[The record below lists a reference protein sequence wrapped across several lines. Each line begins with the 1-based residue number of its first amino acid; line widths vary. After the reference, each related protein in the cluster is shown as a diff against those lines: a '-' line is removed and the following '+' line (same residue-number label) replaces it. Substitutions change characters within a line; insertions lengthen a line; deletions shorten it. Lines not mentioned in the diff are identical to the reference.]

1 MNELYL
7 KRIMLKEDCEA
18 EKSYVWALPVVRHLK
33 EITLRSPRHLFLWGK
48 WNGKVHIAR
57 GAGCALRL

>member
-33 EITLRSPRHLFLWGK
+33 EITLRSPVTFFCGEMERESPH
-48 WNGKVHIAR
+48 
-57 GAGCALRL
+57 C

>member
-33 EITLRSPRHLFLWGK
+33 EITLRSPVTFFCGEMER
-48 WNGKVHIAR
+48 KVHIAR